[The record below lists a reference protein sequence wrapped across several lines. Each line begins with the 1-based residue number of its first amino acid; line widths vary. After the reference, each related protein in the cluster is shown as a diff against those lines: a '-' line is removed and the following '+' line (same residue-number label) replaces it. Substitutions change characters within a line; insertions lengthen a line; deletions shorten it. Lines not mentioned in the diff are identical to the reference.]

1 MAQDLEPEPEPG
13 GGVRI
18 KQGVAE
24 DRRISVEDGEMRHGR
39 KTKSKRI
46 NGYKRHVATDLDSKA
61 ILACSVLPAN
71 RPEHEALPE
80 LKSDMDAQGIR
91 VAEAH
96 FDRAYM
102 ASPTVDELAKEGAEI
117 ICKPWKARNGDR
129 FTKDDFVLDLRART
143 ITCPAGQTEAIEF
156 GSTVTFDADA
166 CDSCPMRA
174 QCTTAA
180 LGNGR
185 SVSILPNERLQK
197 RLRSMAQT
205 KAGRQRFRERVP
217 VEHSLARI
225 SHRQGNNARYN
236 GARKNTYDTRRAA
249 IIQNLEIAQ
258 QRAA

>member
-1 MAQDLEPEPEPG
+1 
-13 GGVRI
+13 
-18 KQGVAE
+18 
-24 DRRISVEDGEMRHGR
+24 VEDGEMRHSR

-71 RPEHEALPE
+71 RPEHEALPK
-80 LKSDMDAQGIR
+80 LKADMDAQGIR

-102 ASPTVDELAKEGAEI
+102 GSPTVDELAKAGAEI
-117 ICKPWKARNGDR
+117 VCKPWKARNGDH
-129 FTKDDFVLDLRART
+129 FTKDDFALDLRART

-156 GSTVTFDADA
+156 GRAVTFDADA
-166 CDSCPMRA
+166 CDACPMRA
-174 QCTTAA
+174 RCTTAA

-185 SVSILPNERLQK
+185 SVNILPNERLQK
-197 RLRSMAQT
+197 RLRLMAQT
-205 KAGRQRFRERVP
+205 KSGRQRFRERVP
-217 VEHSLARI
+217 VEQSLARI